1 MGFVQRHELWSEAQ
15 HEAAAAIRV
24 RARAD
29 LDVVRLAFAD
39 QHGILRGKAVLVDE
53 LDRVL
58 DDGIGIVS
66 SLLFKDTSGR
76 TSVPIFAKGG
86 ALDIAETRNAADMVM
101 IPDPTT
107 FRTLPWAP
115 RTGWLLCDLRFA
127 NGQLVPFCSR
137 SLLRRVIGQSA
148 DLGLELVVG
157 LEVEFHLFA
166 LADAKLGLS
175 DIGQPSAP
183 PDVVHL
189 NRGYQLL
196 CEQHLDEMSPI
207 LDALRENLVGLG
219 IPLRTIEVE
228 FGPSQV
234 ELTVRAQPG
243 IASADTMV
251 LLRSAVK
258 QVAAR
263 HGCHATF
270 MCQPQIPQ
278 VFASGWHLHQ
288 SLRRTLPTNPATPTD
303 AHGTEGP
310 RYENAFTPTVAADA
324 LSDTGLQYLAG
335 LLAHARG
342 TSAFSTPTINGY
354 KRFRPYSLA
363 PDRVAWG
370 AENRGAMVRVVGS
383 ANVDTVHIENR
394 LGEPAANPYLYI
406 ASQLVAGLDG
416 IRRELDPGPPT
427 SEPYDTPATLL
438 PSSLAEALCALDEDA
453 GLREGMGEHFVDYY
467 LALKRAEVARFEAT
481 VTDWEQREYFGL
493 F

>member
-1 MGFVQRHELWSEAQ
+1 MGFVDRYGIWGVAQ
-15 HEAAAAIRV
+15 QDAAAQL
-24 RARAD
+24 RARAREG
-29 LDVVRLAFAD
+29 LDVVRVAFAD

-58 DDGIGIVS
+58 VDGIGIVS

-115 RTGWLLCDLRFA
+115 RTGWLLCDLWFT
-127 NGQLVPFCSR
+127 NGQPVPFCTR
-137 SLLRRVIGQSA
+137 SLLRRVIERAA
-148 DLGLELVVG
+148 DLGFELVVG
-157 LEVEFHLFA
+157 LEVECHLFA
-166 LADAKLGLS
+166 LADAKLALS

-189 NRGYQLL
+189 HRGYQLL
-196 CEQHLDEMSPI
+196 CEQQLDEMSPV
-207 LDALRENLVGLG
+207 LDAVRENLVGLG
-219 IPLRTIEVE
+219 IPLRTVEVE

-234 ELTVRAQPG
+234 ELTVRPQVG

-288 SLRRTLPTNPATPTD
+288 SLRRSLPGPGGPD
-303 AHGTEGP
+303 GTAAA
-310 RYENAFTPTVAADA
+310 NAFTPAAA
-324 LSDTGLQYLAG
+324 AEVLSEIGLQYLAG
-335 LLAHARG
+335 LLTHARG

-363 PDRVAWG
+363 PDRIAWG

-383 ANVDTVHIENR
+383 ADAGTVHIENR
-394 LGEPAANPYLYI
+394 LGEPGANPYLYI

-416 IRRELDPGPPT
+416 IRRELDPGPPV
-427 SEPYDTPATLL
+427 SEPYDTPATSL
-438 PSSLAEALCALDEDA
+438 PSSLADALDGLEEDS
-453 GLREGMGEHFVDYY
+453 GLREGMGEQFVDYY
-467 LALKRAEVARFEAT
+467 LALKRAEVARFEST

-493 F
+493 L